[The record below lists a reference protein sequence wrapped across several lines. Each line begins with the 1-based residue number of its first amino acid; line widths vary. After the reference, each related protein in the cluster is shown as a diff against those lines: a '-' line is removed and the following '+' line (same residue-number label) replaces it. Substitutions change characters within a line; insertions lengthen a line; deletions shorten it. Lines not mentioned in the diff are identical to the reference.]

1 MSKSRDY
8 LDFLKDI
15 LDAMEEAESFIKEMT
30 FEEFAR
36 DKKTIYAVIRALEI
50 IGEAVKHIPDNIRR
64 TYPEIPWRD
73 IGGMR
78 DVLIH
83 DYFGVDLQTVWETVK
98 IEIPRTKPSIQRVL
112 RELRANRA
120 D

>member
-1 MSKSRDY
+1 MSRGRDY
-8 LDFLKDI
+8 LDFLKDV
-15 LDAMEEAESFIKEMT
+15 LDAMEEAESFIKGMT

-64 TYPEIPWRD
+64 IYPVVPWRD